1 MKTERQKKALE
12 TRQKLLDTALKLF
25 AKRGFEHVSI
35 AQITTTCGV
44 SKGTFYTHFA
54 TKYDIVLEKFQEF
67 DTHYVEAAKKIDARL
82 SPSQKIIALYDEQM
96 IYLTTVVGKDIMRT
110 VYTAAMTNQVEH
122 VHYLIH
128 PQRTIFE
135 LIRRYLEEGMEQNIF
150 RKDLSFDAIEKM
162 IQRAM
167 RANVYDW
174 LIHSEDFDLVKEMHL
189 FTTTL
194 LDGIRA

>member
-1 MKTERQKKALE
+1 MTTDRKKKALE

-67 DTHYVEAAKKIDARL
+67 DTHYVEAAKKIDASL
-82 SPSQKIIALYDEQM
+82 SPPQKIIALYDEQM

-135 LIRRYLEEGMEQNIF
+135 LIRRYLEEGVEQNIF
-150 RKDLSFDAIEKM
+150 RKDLSFEAIEKM

-174 LIHSEDFDLVKEMHL
+174 LIHAEDFDLIKEMHV

>member
-1 MKTERQKKALE
+1 MTTDRKKKALE

-67 DTHYVEAAKKIDARL
+67 DAHYVEAAKKIDASL
-82 SPSQKIIALYDEQM
+82 SPPQKIIALYDEQM

-150 RKDLSFDAIEKM
+150 RKDLSFEAIEKM

-174 LIHSEDFDLVKEMHL
+174 LIHAEDFDLVKEMHD

>member
-1 MKTERQKKALE
+1 MTTDRKKKALE

-67 DTHYVEAAKKIDARL
+67 DAHYVEAAQKIDANL
-82 SPSQKIIALYDEQM
+82 SPPQKIIALYDEQM
-96 IYLTTVVGKDIMRT
+96 MYLTTVVGKDIMRT

-150 RKDLSFDAIEKM
+150 RKDLSFEAIEKM

-174 LIHSEDFDLVKEMHL
+174 LIHSEDFDLVKEMHV

-194 LDGIRA
+194 LDGMRA

>member
-1 MKTERQKKALE
+1 MTTDRKKKALE

-67 DTHYVEAAKKIDARL
+67 DAHYVEAAKKIDASL
-82 SPSQKIIALYDEQM
+82 SPPQKIIALYDEQM

-135 LIRRYLEEGMEQNIF
+135 LIRCYLEEGMEQNIF
-150 RKDLSFDAIEKM
+150 RKDLSFEAIEKM

-174 LIHSEDFDLVKEMHL
+174 LIHSEDFDLVKEMHD

>member
-1 MKTERQKKALE
+1 MTTDRKKKALE

-67 DTHYVEAAKKIDARL
+67 DAHYVEAAKKIDASL
-82 SPSQKIIALYDEQM
+82 SPPQKIIALYDEQM

-150 RKDLSFDAIEKM
+150 RKDLSFEAIEKM

-174 LIHSEDFDLVKEMHL
+174 LIHAEDFDLIKEMHD

>member
-1 MKTERQKKALE
+1 LTTERQKKALE

-35 AQITTTCGV
+35 SQITTTCGV

-67 DTHYVEAAKKIDARL
+67 DAHYIDAAKKIDATL
-82 SPSQKIIALYDEQM
+82 NPADKILALYDEQM
-96 IYLTTVVGKDIMRT
+96 HYLVNVVGKDIMRT

-135 LIRRYLEEGMEQNIF
+135 LIRTYLQQGIEQRIF
-150 RKDLSFDAIEKM
+150 REDIVFENIEKM
-162 IQRAM
+162 VQRAM

-174 LIHSEDFDLVKEMHL
+174 LIHADDFELQAEMHL
-189 FTTTL
+189 FTKTL
-194 LDGIRA
+194 LDGMRK

>member
-1 MKTERQKKALE
+1 MTTDRKKKALE

-67 DTHYVEAAKKIDARL
+67 DAHYVEAAKKIDENL
-82 SPSQKIIALYDEQM
+82 SPPQKIIALYDEQM

-135 LIRRYLEEGMEQNIF
+135 LIRRYLEEGVEQNIF
-150 RKDLSFDAIEKM
+150 RKDLSFEAIEKM

-174 LIHSEDFDLVKEMHL
+174 LIHSEDFDLVKEMHV

-194 LDGIRA
+194 LDGISA

>member
-1 MKTERQKKALE
+1 LTTDRKKKALE

-67 DTHYVEAAKKIDARL
+67 DAHYVEAAKKIDASL
-82 SPSQKIIALYDEQM
+82 SPPQKIIALYDEQM

-150 RKDLSFDAIEKM
+150 RKDLSFEAIEKM

-174 LIHSEDFDLVKEMHL
+174 LIHAEDFDLVKEMHD

>member
-1 MKTERQKKALE
+1 MTTDRKKKALE

-67 DTHYVEAAKKIDARL
+67 DAHYVEAAKKIDASL
-82 SPSQKIIALYDEQM
+82 SPPQKIIALYDEQM

-135 LIRRYLEEGMEQNIF
+135 LIRCYLEEGMEQNIF
-150 RKDLSFDAIEKM
+150 RKDLSFEVIEKM

-174 LIHSEDFDLVKEMHL
+174 LIHSEDFDLVKEMHD